1 MTLDFMLLIV
11 DDSPDDVRQALAGL
25 RDHLEA
31 RGFSLKRDVQSTDF
45 SDATLSALASAAGRD
60 YDLVMVDYR
69 LGQPDRDGAV
79 VARRLRA
86 KLPYTEMVF
95 YSSDPAAQLL
105 NELAQ
110 NEVAGVFV
118 ARRQDLNDALTGLAD
133 TVIRKTVDLNHMRG
147 IAMAAVAEMDAL
159 MEEALG
165 RALQSGDALPRE
177 QAQRSIAK
185 LSVSLQRDAGR
196 LQAAL
201 EAQDIL
207 SVVNDGRL
215 FSFAHK
221 YHLVRGISKRLP
233 NRPTVLLNEL
243 KPFATSIT
251 DRRNLL
257 AHVKA
262 ATTEDGSLV
271 LQSVKPGEADIVID
285 DSWMEQLRR
294 DLTKYKPALRNLCEF
309 LDLQLANV
317 HAQPE
322 P

>member
-147 IAMAAVAEMDAL
+147 IAMAEVAEMDAL

-165 RALQSGDALPRE
+165 TRSPVGRCSTPRAS
-177 QAQRSIAK
+177 
-185 LSVSLQRDAGR
+185 
-196 LQAAL
+196 
-201 EAQDIL
+201 
-207 SVVNDGRL
+207 
-215 FSFAHK
+215 
-221 YHLVRGISKRLP
+221 
-233 NRPTVLLNEL
+233 
-243 KPFATSIT
+243 
-251 DRRNLL
+251 
-257 AHVKA
+257 
-262 ATTEDGSLV
+262 TEV
-271 LQSVKPGEADIVID
+271 YRK
-285 DSWMEQLRR
+285 
-294 DLTKYKPALRNLCEF
+294 ALRQSATRRWTIAGSPRGPRHPQRRE
-309 LDLQLANV
+309 
-317 HAQPE
+317 
-322 P
+322 